1 MHCNDHHHDNKNY
14 SRRDFLTKTSLGLGA
29 LSLGS
34 LISPVNAYGNSEFL
48 NLLESDKMKLPH
60 FVPKAKR
67 VIYLFQS
74 GAPSQLD
81 LFDYKPKLNE
91 MFGQEVPKS
100 IIGEQRLTGMSSR
113 VILGVLKKYL
123 TIGFL

>member
-1 MHCNDHHHDNKNY
+1 MHCNDHHHENKNY
-14 SRRDFLTKTSLGLGA
+14 SRRDFLTRTSLGLGA

-48 NLLESDKMKLPH
+48 NLLDSKKMKLPH

-81 LFDYKPKLNE
+81 LFDHKPKLNE
-91 MFGQEVPKS
+91 MFGEEVPKS
-100 IIGEQRLTGMSSR
+100 II
-113 VILGVLKKYL
+113 
-123 TIGFL
+123 